1 MKGILRVLMLMVMGG
16 FVSVSAWSQVLCDSM
31 DVILVQFADA
41 EQRVFGED
49 SDLDGD
55 GFGDA
60 LSLALIEA
68 VVCVGPESDL
78 NTVTEEGYL
87 FNLEVFDAEEDAGE
101 WSGYRELI
109 ATLMLIGF
117 EGQVELNALLG
128 DVLGG
133 YYASVECV
141 DGEVSAYAMEP
152 PPPEETPDVM
162 VRDSHEPVI
171 TYPYTATGDL
181 DQDGT
186 DNLTEYNNVN
196 AQNGEMSDFIIAVTS
211 PELDGNEGIRN
222 PGQNSSG
229 GGGGCFIA
237 TAAYGT
243 PMAEEIGVLRAFR
256 DEHLMGNAFGTVF
269 VDSYYRVSPGIA
281 DLVAGSTM
289 MREVVRTLLIP
300 VLWIVEMPWILLCG
314 LILAAVK
321 RRVRLHA

>member
-1 MKGILRVLMLMVMGG
+1 MG
-16 FVSVSAWSQVLCDSM
+16 
-31 DVILVQFADA
+31 
-41 EQRVFGED
+41 
-49 SDLDGD
+49 DLDGD

-133 YYASVECV
+133 YYAVVECV
-141 DGEVSAYAMEP
+141 DGECSAYAMEP
-152 PPPEETPDVM
+152 PPPEVEHPLEKELPAAELPAVT

-171 TYPYTATGDL
+171 SYPYTATGDL

-186 DNLTEYNNVN
+186 DNLTEFNNVN
-196 AQNGEMSDFIIAVTS
+196 AQQGEFQDFIIAVTS
-211 PELDGNEGIRN
+211 PNLDGNEEIRN
-222 PGQNSSG
+222 PNVNSG
-229 GGGGCFIA
+229 GGGG
-237 TAAYGT
+237 G
-243 PMAEEIGVLRAFR
+243 
-256 DEHLMGNAFGTVF
+256 
-269 VDSYYRVSPGIA
+269 GIA
-281 DLVAGSTM
+281 L
-289 MREVVRTLLIP
+289 
-300 VLWIVEMPWILLCG
+300 
-314 LILAAVK
+314 
-321 RRVRLHA
+321 